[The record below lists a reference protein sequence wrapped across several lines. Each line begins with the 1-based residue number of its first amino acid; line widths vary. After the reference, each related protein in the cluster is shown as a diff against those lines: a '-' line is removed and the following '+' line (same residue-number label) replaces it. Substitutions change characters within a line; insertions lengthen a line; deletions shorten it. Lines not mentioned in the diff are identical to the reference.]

1 MTATCPTCSWPTPTP
16 VSTHGTIR
24 YLRCVCGKWLIEE
37 RGAVLATAGH
47 STLSDPQLPGDEPS
61 RLSTPGRS

>member
-1 MTATCPTCSWPTPTP
+1 MSATCPACSWSEPAI

-37 RGAVLATAGH
+37 REVVLATAGSSAFADAH
-47 STLSDPQLPGDEPS
+47 RETRRGAGEAN
-61 RLSTPGRS
+61 